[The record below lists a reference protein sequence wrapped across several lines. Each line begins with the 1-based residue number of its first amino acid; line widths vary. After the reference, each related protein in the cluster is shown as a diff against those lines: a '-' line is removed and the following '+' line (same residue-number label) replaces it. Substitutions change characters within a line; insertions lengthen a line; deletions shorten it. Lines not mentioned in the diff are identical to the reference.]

1 MNIIICRVSKL
12 LLNFNLYFD
21 KINNIVNVE
30 EVEFKRLNTCIK
42 KAKSHFLIFYL
53 LILLP
58 MKRQKPKT
66 VVLRPNF
73 YFDSKCRT

>member
-1 MNIIICRVSKL
+1 M
-12 LLNFNLYFD
+12 LLNFDSYLD
-21 KINNIVNVE
+21 RINNIVKVE
-30 EVEFKRLNTCIK
+30 EVEFKSLDTCIK
-42 KAKSHFLIFYL
+42 KAKSLFLIFYL